1 MSNTKVD
8 ISLKS
13 KGDPTV
19 NLTIIEAPEISES
32 SSSSPVIN
40 FIATG
45 AQGPTGV
52 QGQDGVAE
60 ISTGQITSDH
70 LSSNSVGQ
78 DEIANGSVT
87 YNKLAASSVRGNRI
101 SSSAITSSKIA
112 NGAVTQSKLAQNSVG
127 TDQIIN
133 GTITAELLQDLTI
146 IGDKLEDLGISTGKL
161 QDLIITTSKLRDRNV
176 TGIKIAENADLDGEV
191 KVHNLKLKGYSPAV
205 ITGPD
210 SDALH
215 IKSNQTIDFLNS
227 SGVTIATL
235 DQNGN
240 LSISGTVDGRDI
252 ASDGVKLDG
261 IADNEIIDWTTDQ
274 GSVNINP
281 GNYTDTV
288 YTHPSSHPISL
299 IAGLQT
305 SLNSKTTLSA
315 FNAAVSGLQSDINAK
330 QDAIG
335 NEDLTIQQTDGLQD
349 ALDAKV
355 DDSQVLTNVPAS
367 ALFTDTVYS
376 LPVAGTAIGGVKEGG
391 DIDIDADGNMTLKS
405 SGSTINSPGWANPSA
420 NNLVQ
425 SGTTGTTNITFD
437 VTTKGAPSTA
447 TWGIFTID
455 HTGSSLPGLEV
466 RVWATNSFSGGG
478 AKVFKNN
485 SDKSQDIA
493 GQFFCPIVS
502 SNCRIRVIIWS
513 PDPDQFHVHFMGW
526 I

>member
-1 MSNTKVD
+1 M
-8 ISLKS
+8 
-13 KGDPTV
+13 P
-19 NLTIIEAPEISES
+19 
-32 SSSSPVIN
+32 
-40 FIATG
+40 
-45 AQGPTGV
+45 QG
-52 QGQDGVAE
+52 
-60 ISTGQITSDH
+60 
-70 LSSNSVGQ
+70 N
-78 DEIANGSVT
+78 
-87 YNKLAASSVRGNRI
+87 
-101 SSSAITSSKIA
+101 
-112 NGAVTQSKLAQNSVG
+112 VTQASGHSY
-127 TDQIIN
+127 
-133 GTITAELLQDLTI
+133 
-146 IGDKLEDLGISTGKL
+146 
-161 QDLIITTSKLRDRNV
+161 TTSA
-176 TGIKIAENADLDGEV
+176 TGIKYRTTNSGNPLAHNDVDANFELLRSAVNGLVSDHASQASDLTTLSSSIG
-191 KVHNLKLKGYSPAV
+191 
-205 ITGPD
+205 
-210 SDALH
+210 
-215 IKSNQTIDFLNS
+215 SNDT
-227 SGVTIATL
+227 
-235 DQNGN
+235 
-240 LSISGTVDGRDI
+240 DI
-252 ASDGVKLDG
+252 ASN
-261 IADNEIIDWTTDQ
+261 A
-274 GSVNINP
+274 SNI
-281 GNYTDTV
+281 T
-288 YTHPSSHPISL
+288 
-299 IAGLQT
+299 ALQT
-305 SLNSKTTLSA
+305 SVSSITSGSTAFPISQITGLS
-315 FNAAVSGLQSDINAK
+315 
-330 QDAIG
+330 
-335 NEDLTIQQTDGLQD
+335 T
-349 ALDAKV
+349 ALDGKV